1 MKPVRDYRGNLLNS
15 IPRFHGAMLLGF
27 AVLLGTKYFALNWRM
42 VWVTATQEV
51 ALLRAQIVHVLEQ
64 LGDDQLDL
72 EC

>member
-1 MKPVRDYRGNLLNS
+1 
-15 IPRFHGAMLLGF
+15 MLLGF

-51 ALLRAQIVHVLEQ
+51 PLLRAQIVHVLEQ